1 MPFKS
6 FSDFDYVPGQNLL
19 PDDYIVGYREFNKE
33 LRTKL
38 SDLTIELLK
47 NVDLQA
53 APEVLYVNTN
63 GSDTNSGR
71 SEYRAFR
78 TLKRACAKALEISR
92 ANMTDAGKALE
103 NGLGVWGIGS
113 QSVNI
118 FIRTGEYI
126 EDNPIYLPPRC
137 TIIGD
142 NLRSVTIAPKNRFY
156 DIIWINHGCYV
167 WGMTFRRHAKPA
179 YAIAFPEL
187 KYSNGEVLQS
197 YTTDTRVNAATAT
210 AKGYFKDETTQ
221 NAFGFPLRGPD
232 NFDATRETFN
242 NPQNLSLD
250 FGDAIYDPARI
261 AFLRRYFTGLNS
273 VFFNEIE
280 NIGTNGRGDD
290 LDTTDYYL
298 QNVKRPYVLTSPYP
312 QGNSSITQS
321 TSAGADDAGGG
332 VLVDGFKVEGPTR
345 SMVMDSFT
353 QFNEGGKGIH
363 IINNGYAQLVSTFTI
378 CCTEGVMCETGGT
391 CSINT
396 SNCSFGLSGL
406 VALGKSPGATLI
418 GNLETAINGIT
429 NVVQVNNLSAF
440 ASEQEFDTDFQPYPG
455 QIFEIIIAGVG
466 PNQEGV
472 TVNNGGSLFSIL
484 SASRIQSYIA
494 DGQPR
499 YRCSLVLD
507 ANYSPALDATLQN
520 AGLTEVPAGSQ
531 IKFYIRSTIT
541 ASAHTLEYIGTG
553 TTLLSA
559 VPQNGGQ
566 TDVAKE
572 VVFDDEGRVFFT
584 STNQFGDFRIG
595 PGLTIVQ
602 ATGTIEGETF
612 QRSILTTITPFSIAI
627 AGNI

>member
-1 MPFKS
+1 
-6 FSDFDYVPGQNLL
+6 
-19 PDDYIVGYREFNKE
+19 
-33 LRTKL
+33 
-38 SDLTIELLK
+38 
-47 NVDLQA
+47 
-53 APEVLYVNTN
+53 
-63 GSDTNSGR
+63 
-71 SEYRAFR
+71 
-78 TLKRACAKALEISR
+78 
-92 ANMTDAGKALE
+92 
-103 NGLGVWGIGS
+103 
-113 QSVNI
+113 
-118 FIRTGEYI
+118 
-126 EDNPIYLPPRC
+126 
-137 TIIGD
+137 
-142 NLRSVTIAPKNRFY
+142 
-156 DIIWINHGCYV
+156 
-167 WGMTFRRHAKPA
+167 MTFRRHAKPA

-187 KYSNGEVLQS
+187 KYSNGEILQS
-197 YTTDTRVNAATAT
+197 YTSDTRVNAATAT
-210 AKGYFKDETTQ
+210 AKGFFEDETTR
-221 NAFGFPLRGPD
+221 NSFGLLLRGPE
-232 NFDATRETFN
+232 NFNATRETFN
-242 NPQNLSLD
+242 NPQNLSVD

-273 VFFNEIE
+273 VFFNEVE
-280 NIGTNGRGDD
+280 NIAADD
-290 LDTTDYYL
+290 LDNTDYYL

-406 VALGKSPGATLI
+406 VALGKSPRPTLI
-418 GNLETAINGIT
+418 GQLATDINGLT
-429 NVVQVNNLSAF
+429 NVVEVNNLSAF

-455 QIFEIIIAGVG
+455 QIFEIKIVTAD
-466 PNQEGV
+466 PDGV

-484 SASRIQSYIA
+484 SASRIQPYTNGFG
-494 DGQPR
+494 DTL
-499 YRCSLVLD
+499 YKCSLVLD
-507 ANYSPALDATLQN
+507 ANYSPALDATLQLQN
-520 AGLTEVPAGSQ
+520 EGITVVPKDSR
-531 IKFYIRSTIT
+531 INFYIRSTIT

-559 VPQNGGQ
+559 VPQKGGQ